1 MSNIFH
7 LAIPGGSLPTT
18 IPFYTEILGCELGPY
33 EKGKWQDIDFWGN
46 ELTLHE
52 TAPRLIK
59 GAERERHDVEMGQ
72 VCVPHY
78 GIHLDWEIY
87 CQVKESVLKT
97 GKFLDAPYIR
107 FEGQVTKQET
117 FFVEDPNL
125 NVLEIKSLQGT
136 YYKNKK

>member
-7 LAIPGGSLPTT
+7 LAIPGGSLPVT
-18 IPFYTEILGCELGPY
+18 IPFYTEGLGCKLGPQ
-33 EKGKWQDIDFWGN
+33 EKDKGQDMDFWGN
-46 ELTLHE
+46 ELTRHE
-52 TAPRLIK
+52 STPRLVK
-59 GAERERHDVEMGQ
+59 GKERERHDVEMGQ

-87 CQVKESVLKT
+87 NQVKGSVLKT
-97 GKFLDAPYIR
+97 VGFLDAPYTR

-136 YYKNKK
+136 YYENKQ

>member
-7 LAIPGGSLPTT
+7 LAIPAGSLSVTV
-18 IPFYTEILGCELGPY
+18 PFYSEILECKLGPH

-52 TAPRLIK
+52 STPRLLK

-72 VCVPHY
+72 GCVPHF

-87 CQVKESVLKT
+87 NQIKKSVIET
-97 GKFLDAPYIR
+97 VGFLDAPYIR
-107 FEGQVTKQET
+107 FEGEDTKQET

-136 YYKNKK
+136 YYN

>member
-1 MSNIFH
+1 LSNIFH
-7 LAIPGGSLPTT
+7 LAIPAGSLPIT
-18 IPFYTEILGCELGPY
+18 IPFYIGILGCKLGPH

-52 TAPRLIK
+52 SKPRFVK
-59 GAERERHDVEMGQ
+59 GPERERHDVEMGQ
-72 VCVPHY
+72 VCVPHF
-78 GIHLDWEIY
+78 GVHLDWMVY
-87 CQVKESVLKT
+87 NQVKESVFKT
-97 GKFLDAPYIR
+97 VGFLDAPYTR

-136 YYKNKK
+136 YYKNKL

>member
-7 LAIPGGSLPTT
+7 LAIPAGSLSIT
-18 IPFYTEILGCELGPY
+18 IPFYIETLGCTLGPN
-33 EKGKWQDIDFWGN
+33 EIGKWQDIDFWGN

-52 TAPRLIK
+52 STPRLVK
-59 GAERERHDVEMGQ
+59 GHDRERHDVEMGQ
-72 VCVPHY
+72 VCVPHF

-87 CQVKESVLKT
+87 NQVKGSVLKT
-97 GKFLDAPYIR
+97 VGFLDEPYIR

-117 FFVEDPNL
+117 FFVEDPNS

-136 YYKNKK
+136 YYKDKP

>member
-7 LAIPGGSLPTT
+7 LAIPAGSLSITV
-18 IPFYTEILGCELGPY
+18 PFYKEVLRCQLGPN

-52 TAPRLIK
+52 STPRRLK
-59 GAERERHDVEMGQ
+59 GPERERHDVEMGQ
-72 VCVPHY
+72 VCVPHF
-78 GIHLDWEIY
+78 GIHLDLEIY
-87 CQVKESVLKT
+87 SQIKRNVLET
-97 GKFLDAPYIR
+97 VGFLDAPYIR
-107 FEGQVTKQET
+107 FEGEDTKQET

-136 YYKNKK
+136 YYN